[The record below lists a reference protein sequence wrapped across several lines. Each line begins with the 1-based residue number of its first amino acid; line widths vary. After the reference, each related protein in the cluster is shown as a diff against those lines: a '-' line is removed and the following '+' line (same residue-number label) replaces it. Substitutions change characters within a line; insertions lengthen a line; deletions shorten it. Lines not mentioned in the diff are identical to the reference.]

1 MFVQGI
7 GGDAMYKTAFAILK
21 NACGTLDVIRERRNR
36 VSHIKS
42 ICLQIYDFIFYLQ
55 ITNSKKVV
63 KEKKRKVDMN
73 TF

>member
-21 NACGTLDVIRERRNR
+21 NARGTLDVIRERRNR

-42 ICLQIYDFIFYLQ
+42 ICLQIYDFIF
-55 ITNSKKVV
+55 
-63 KEKKRKVDMN
+63 
-73 TF
+73 